1 MQAMILLQSTAWL
14 PEAASS
20 VAPEVDSLFQFWA
33 LVSTV
38 IFIGVV
44 GAMTF
49 FVVRYRRRRRDE
61 VPEPVKEKKV
71 VELAWIVVPTIL
83 VLIVFTWGFR
93 VFIKMYTAPPDAYE
107 IVVYGYQW
115 YWEFEYP
122 NGVKTTNELHVPAGQ
137 PVKLRMTSVDVI
149 HSFYVPAFRV
159 KQDVLPDRY
168 SSLWFEA
175 TKPGEYTVFCA
186 EYCGTQ
192 HSGMLAKVI
201 VHPREEFE
209 QWLESAGIPED
220 MPLAEL
226 GARLYREKACFSCH
240 SIDGSRLVGPTFK
253 GLFGSTRTFED
264 GSTAVADENYLR
276 EAILQP
282 GARVVQGYPNVMP
295 ASYASLSEREVAALI
310 EFIKQQQ

>member
-1 MQAMILLQSTAWL
+1 MSGMILLQNTAWL

-20 VAPEVDSLFQFWA
+20 IAPEVDSLFHFWT
-33 LVSTV
+33 LVSAI
-38 IFIGVV
+38 IFVGVV

-61 VPEPVKEKKV
+61 VPEPVQEKKV

-83 VLIVFTWGFR
+83 VLIVFAWGFR
-93 VFIKMYTAPPDAYE
+93 VYIKMYTAPPDAYE
-107 IVVYGYQW
+107 ILVHGYQW

-137 PVKLRMTSVDVI
+137 PVKLRMTSADVI

-168 SSLWFEA
+168 SALWFEA
-175 TKPGEYTVFCA
+175 TKPGEYTVFCT

-226 GARLYREKACFSCH
+226 A
-240 SIDGSRLVGPTFK
+240 
-253 GLFGSTRTFED
+253 
-264 GSTAVADENYLR
+264 
-276 EAILQP
+276 P
-282 GARVVQGYPNVMP
+282 GFIGRRP
-295 ASYASLSEREVAALI
+295 ASAATASTDRAPWGLLSRDFTDTRWNLKMAPRSLRTRITSGNPFCNPEL
-310 EFIKQQQ
+310 KL

>member
-1 MQAMILLQSTAWL
+1 MDAMILLQNTAWL
-14 PEAASS
+14 PEAAST
-20 VAPEVDSLFQFWA
+20 VAPEVDRLFHFWA
-33 LVSTV
+33 LVSALLL
-38 IFIGVV
+38 IGVV

-49 FVVRYRRRRRDE
+49 FVVRYRRRHRDE
-61 VPEPVKEKKV
+61 VPAPVKEKKSI
-71 VELAWIVVPTIL
+71 ELAWIVVPTIL
-83 VLIVFTWGFR
+83 VMIVFVWGFR

-107 IVVYGYQW
+107 ILVHGYQW

-122 NGVKTTNELHVPAGQ
+122 NGVKTTGELHVPAGQ
-137 PVKLRMTSVDVI
+137 PVKLRMTSADVI

-175 TKPGEYTVFCA
+175 TKPGEYTVFCT

-209 QWLESAGIPED
+209 TWLKSAGVPED

-240 SIDGSRLVGPTFK
+240 SIDGSPGVGPTFK
-253 GLFGSTRTFED
+253 GLFGHEVELED
-264 GSTAVADENYLR
+264 GTTVIADENYLR
-276 EAILQP
+276 ESILQP
-282 GARVVQGYPNVMP
+282 GAKIVKGFPNVMP